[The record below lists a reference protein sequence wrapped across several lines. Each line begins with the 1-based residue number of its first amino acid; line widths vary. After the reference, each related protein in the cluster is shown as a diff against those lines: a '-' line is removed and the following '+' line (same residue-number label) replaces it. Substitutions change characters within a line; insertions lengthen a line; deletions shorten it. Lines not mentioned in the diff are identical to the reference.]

1 MLKDFLDKK
10 EKGELLIQK
19 THNLRNTILNKVQYI
34 YIYMLLLE
42 FKLERNGH
50 TVL

>member
-19 THNLRNTILNKVQYI
+19 THSLYKTILNKVLLI
-34 YIYMLLLE
+34 DIYMHDPIPDNN
-42 FKLERNGH
+42 FQQ
-50 TVL
+50 

>member
-34 YIYMLLLE
+34 YMLLLE

>member
-19 THNLRNTILNKVQYI
+19 THSLYKTILNKVLLNVNR
-34 YIYMLLLE
+34 YMHDPIPDNN
-42 FKLERNGH
+42 FQQ
-50 TVL
+50 